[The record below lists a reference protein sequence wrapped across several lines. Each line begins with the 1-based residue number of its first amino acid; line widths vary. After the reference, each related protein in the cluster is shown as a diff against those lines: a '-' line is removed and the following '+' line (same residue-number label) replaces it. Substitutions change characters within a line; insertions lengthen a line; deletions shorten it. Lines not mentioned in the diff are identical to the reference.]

1 MTDMKT
7 RRRKFSREFKAKV
20 AIESIRERLTMTE
33 LAQKFEVHANQISK
47 WKKEFMENSAAAFG
61 DKPRSKGESAVD
73 VDQLY
78 TKIGR
83 LEVEHDFLKKL
94 TKNGTVMMRRNF
106 IESNH
111 KDNNQSHG
119 YFFAGEFALTFFLSA

>member
-7 RRRKFSREFKAKV
+7 RIRKFSREFKAKV

-47 WKKEFMENSAAAFG
+47 LKKEFMGNSAAAFG

-83 LEVEHDFLKKL
+83 LEVERDFLKKNL
-94 TKNGTVMMRRNF
+94 RKSG
-106 IESNH
+106 
-111 KDNNQSHG
+111 
-119 YFFAGEFALTFFLSA
+119 LL